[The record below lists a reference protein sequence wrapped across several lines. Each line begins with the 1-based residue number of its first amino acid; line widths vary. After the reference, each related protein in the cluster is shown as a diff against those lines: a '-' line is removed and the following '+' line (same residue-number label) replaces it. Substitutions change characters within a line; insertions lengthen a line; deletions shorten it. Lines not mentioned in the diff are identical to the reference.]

1 MSTHVGDIFINAKL
15 DDKQYQQ
22 GLKKLQTSAGVAGN
36 AIGKK
41 LTRALSVA
49 GLTAF
54 ANKCLSLNS
63 TFHAVSDMA
72 GMAFPN
78 MSDQVDAFAKSAMAS
93 FGLSETSALKFA
105 STFGTMANSLGIAED
120 KAWTMSENLAALAG
134 DMASFYHLS
143 QDEAFTKLQSVFS
156 GETESLKR
164 LGIMMTQANLEQFA
178 MNQGYAVAYKNMDEA
193 SKAMVRYNYV
203 LSATTLAQ
211 GDAAKY
217 ANAYG
222 NQILRLK
229 QNFQS
234 FQIALGEGFRSVVT
248 PILQWLNALM
258 QKLIQVAQMFS
269 AWIKMLTGATSWV
282 KSLGGAIKGALGK
295 ATTKQTDKAASSIEN
310 VGSNLGGAG
319 KAAKGAKKA
328 VQSLKRELL
337 GFDQIVK
344 LTKQDSATGT
354 GGAGGISGIG
364 SGDLGALA
372 DINLDSYTSSIDK
385 LQEALNN
392 IQIPERLQAALDKLG
407 DAFSKFFGVLK
418 DFGAWCFE
426 NVLKPLGKW
435 FAESALPPILESI
448 ASVISIISDALEI
461 LGMIL
466 KPLWENVLKPLF
478 SFLGDVAVGILEGIA
493 GMLDW
498 LAEKTEAL
506 KNKIKSGDTIWQKA
520 IDKMTSLRDAWKDL
534 KAKIGNGVVTAKV
547 ALTDAFSS
555 VWTKVQKVWKTAY
568 TTIGGKVAT
577 AKLALTDAFSSV
589 WNKVKSAWNSIGN
602 KKATIT
608 LSFTDKMKSLWNSLA
623 QKVQAARNKS
633 EFAKKILPNMPYL
646 AEGGW
651 VKKNTPMLAVIGD
664 NPHEGEVVAPESK
677 LREMAMQAAGA
688 GNQQVITLL
697 MSILQAIQSQD
708 TSVYLDG
715 KEISRNTVQH
725 INRETRRTGKL
736 SIIV

>member
-1 MSTHVGDIFINAKL
+1 MSTHVGDIFIDAKL

-22 GLKKLQTSAGVAGN
+22 GLKKLQSSAGVAGN

-78 MSDQVDAFAKSAMAS
+78 MSKQVDAFAKSAMES

-143 QDEAFTKLQSVFS
+143 QDEAFVKLQSVFS

-193 SKAMVRYNYV
+193 SKAIVRYNYV

-248 PILQWLNALM
+248 PILQLLNALM
-258 QKLIQVAQMFS
+258 QKLIQVAQLFS
-269 AWIKMLTGATSWV
+269 AWVKMMTGATSWV

-295 ATTKQTDKAASSIEN
+295 ATTKQTDKAAASIEN

-328 VQSLKRELL
+328 VQALKRELL

-344 LTKQDSATGT
+344 LTKQDNSTGT
-354 GGAGGISGIG
+354 GGAGGIGGVG

-372 DINLDSYTSSIDK
+372 DINLDSYTPTPK
-385 LQEALNN
+385 TET
-392 IQIPERLQAALDKLG
+392 K
-407 DAFSKFFGVLK
+407 
-418 DFGAWCFE
+418 
-426 NVLKPLGKW
+426 
-435 FAESALPPILESI
+435 ESARSAVFRI
-448 ASVISIISDALEI
+448 A
-461 LGMIL
+461 
-466 KPLWENVLKPLF
+466 KNF
-478 SFLGDVAVGILEGIA
+478 SPA
-493 GMLDW
+493 
-498 LAEKTEAL
+498 
-506 KNKIKSGDTIWQKA
+506 
-520 IDKMTSLRDAWKDL
+520 
-534 KAKIGNGVVTAKV
+534 
-547 ALTDAFSS
+547 
-555 VWTKVQKVWKTAY
+555 
-568 TTIGGKVAT
+568 
-577 AKLALTDAFSSV
+577 
-589 WNKVKSAWNSIGN
+589 
-602 KKATIT
+602 
-608 LSFTDKMKSLWNSLA
+608 
-623 QKVQAARNKS
+623 
-633 EFAKKILPNMPYL
+633 
-646 AEGGW
+646 
-651 VKKNTPMLAVIGD
+651 
-664 NPHEGEVVAPESK
+664 
-677 LREMAMQAAGA
+677 
-688 GNQQVITLL
+688 
-697 MSILQAIQSQD
+697 
-708 TSVYLDG
+708 
-715 KEISRNTVQH
+715 
-725 INRETRRTGKL
+725 
-736 SIIV
+736 